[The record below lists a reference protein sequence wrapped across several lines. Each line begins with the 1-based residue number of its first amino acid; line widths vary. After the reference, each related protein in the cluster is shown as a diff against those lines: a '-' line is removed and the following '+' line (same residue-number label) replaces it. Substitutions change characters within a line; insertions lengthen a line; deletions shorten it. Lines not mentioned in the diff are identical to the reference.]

1 MKAKFHQYFIHGEPT
16 DCSQWKKDY
25 ENCMIFRLQKEKSA
39 LVCSYK
45 HFWEKYLLVFF
56 RKKLLRVKKWDGSKD
71 WLHFTW
77 MMYGSTG
84 KLLQKTGVS
93 HCHKKC
99 KRSTKTRT
107 WTTKHVNS
115 RKQIVNYCDLC
126 EISVCRNVIHFA
138 AKVFL
143 PLLYLLCSIN
153 ILIFYE
159 ISLRRIKFKFENIFF
174 INEACKLRMVKNDDD
189 GMQSTLSALRVWVW
203 CIL

>member
-1 MKAKFHQYFIHGEPT
+1 
-16 DCSQWKKDY
+16 
-25 ENCMIFRLQKEKSA
+25 
-39 LVCSYK
+39 
-45 HFWEKYLLVFF
+45 
-56 RKKLLRVKKWDGSKD
+56 
-71 WLHFTW
+71 
-77 MMYGSTG
+77 MMYGSTE